1 MRFTML
7 AFSILIVSFC
17 LGCSDSD
24 EADEGLKKPIAMD
37 QVPPE
42 ILKVAQDKYPDLVFD
57 IAFTEMEDGQPV
69 YELKGKSATGKM
81 MEVEVTKDG
90 KLLE

>member
-1 MRFTML
+1 MRFTIL
-7 AFSILIVSFC
+7 ALSILIASLC
-17 LGCSDSD
+17 MGCSDTD
-24 EADEGLKKPIAMD
+24 EELKKPIAMD
-37 QVPPE
+37 QVPPG
-42 ILKVAQDKYPDLVFD
+42 IIKVAQDKYPELVFD
-57 IAFTEMEDGQPV
+57 TAFTEMEDGQPV